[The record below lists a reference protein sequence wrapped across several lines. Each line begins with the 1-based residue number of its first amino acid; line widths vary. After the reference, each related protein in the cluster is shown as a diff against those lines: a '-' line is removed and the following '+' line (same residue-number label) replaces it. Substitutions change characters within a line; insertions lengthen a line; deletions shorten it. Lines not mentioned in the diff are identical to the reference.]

1 MIKNNS
7 KIAAKKTNGLKALE
21 LLYKKG
27 FNAFPGFSQSLSFTL
42 SKVSNWFNELFNEIQ
57 PESILPP
64 EDDFPNLNNYYK
76 GKDIVD
82 KILSDQDVV
91 KKIQQFILTE
101 RGRGSDEYIKTY
113 SQIDDIIRSITSNR
127 VVILKSD
134 GQFYYDSSLDV
145 YAATIVFNHNNRPE
159 VLESVN
165 FLYGNKI
172 VNKKAIIN
180 NYPKELKS
188 LIFAGYGIATRS
200 SSTTKTIQSYVAK
213 TFSDNMN
220 PLNINVFTLRV
231 SIKIDSNIPPLNIVD
246 TVDTGNIVDTVDT
259 DNIVDTG
266 NVVDTVDTGNT
277 VNNKMIKPRKVI
289 RKPKWYDN
297 GPTNMEETM
306 ECVTY
311 ILSGTR
317 GSG

>member
-1 MIKNNS
+1 
-7 KIAAKKTNGLKALE
+7 L
-21 LLYKKG
+21 
-27 FNAFPGFSQSLSFTL
+27 
-42 SKVSNWFNELFNEIQ
+42 
-57 PESILPP
+57 PEP

-76 GKDIVD
+76 GKDIID

-91 KKIQQFILTE
+91 KKIQRFILTE
-101 RGRGSDEYIKTY
+101 RGRGSKEYIETY
-113 SQIDDIIRSITSNR
+113 SQIDHIIKSITSDR
-127 VVILKSD
+127 IVILKSD
-134 GQFYYDSSLDV
+134 GQFYYDSSLDFS
-145 YAATIVFNHNNRPE
+145 AATIVFNHNTRPE
-159 VLESVN
+159 VVESVN

-172 VNKKAIIN
+172 VNKKALIN

-188 LIFAGYGIATRS
+188 LILAGYGIATRS

-231 SIKIDSNIPPLNIVD
+231 SIKIDSNIPPLNTVVD
-246 TVDTGNIVDTVDT
+246 TSNIVDIVETVET
-259 DNIVDTG
+259 VETVNTG
-266 NVVDTVDTGNT
+266 NTFDT
-277 VNNKMIKPRKVI
+277 VNNKMIKPRKLI
-289 RKPKWYDN
+289 KKPWYDN

-311 ILSGTR
+311 ILNGTR